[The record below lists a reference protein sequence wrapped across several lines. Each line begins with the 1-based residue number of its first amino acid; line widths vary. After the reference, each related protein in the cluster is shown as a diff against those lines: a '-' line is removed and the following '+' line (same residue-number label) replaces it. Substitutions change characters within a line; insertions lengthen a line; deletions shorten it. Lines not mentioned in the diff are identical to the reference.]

1 MNSLKILLNYAS
13 TDHSICATH
22 KELNFI
28 ICAPQARMDG
38 GEDRGGNHGDGGD
51 SNGGDGDNNYNV
63 QQS

>member
-1 MNSLKILLNYAS
+1 
-13 TDHSICATH
+13 
-22 KELNFI
+22 
-28 ICAPQARMDG
+28 MDG